1 MTQYSVS
8 QSKLLWSGSVYGGG
22 SFVVPELKEYTFVDV
37 VTSNADVNDWNVFC
51 FNNINSIQNN
61 KAYDLWLY
69 ADIHAGEDYIVSI
82 RSKLAVQ
89 SDLET
94 VKFTAGYAFNVMREN
109 NTIISTQKLRIIAIY
124 GLR

>member
-1 MTQYSVS
+1 M
-8 QSKLLWSGSVYGGG
+8 YGGG

-37 VTSNADVNDWNVFC
+37 VTSNADENGWDVFC

-69 ADIHAGEDYIVSI
+69 ANIHAGEDYIVSI

-94 VKFTAGYAFNVMREN
+94 VKFTAGYSLNVMKEN
-109 NTIISTQKLRIIAIY
+109 NTITSTQKLRIVAIY